1 MRQYVLVKYILI
13 QIRICSAIKHITPPF
28 KILFIYVKIIFSCSV
43 TKISFLFTN
52 HTFLLKLKFVS
63 TGVACLKVLANYHET
78 KILWIHF
85 FAFKPNWNPSPTI
98 WTQNS
103 CYVIE
108 KFYISGA
115 SKNLIFKTSIKF
127 IQCCGHMKP

>member
-63 TGVACLKVLANYHET
+63 TGVACLKVLANYHENQD
-78 KILWIHF
+78 LMNSF
-85 FAFKPNWNPSPTI
+85 FAFKPN
-98 WTQNS
+98 
-103 CYVIE
+103 
-108 KFYISGA
+108 
-115 SKNLIFKTSIKF
+115 
-127 IQCCGHMKP
+127 